1 MVALKTEEK
10 VQKKEAGIGITIE
23 KMMPLL
29 FLGLLIIGVIG
40 YFALRNLSIDFI
52 FAHVGGFGIIGLF
65 GCLAGIISKKKGYD
79 YWQAFLLGLVLP
91 VILGFIAVLVIF
103 PPDPELACGGS
114 VSLGAAILI
123 VIFYTFA
130 KYKNIGKQAES

>member
-1 MVALKTEEK
+1 
-10 VQKKEAGIGITIE
+10 
-23 KMMPLL
+23 MMPLL

-40 YFALRNLSIDFI
+40 YFALRNLGIDFI

-79 YWQAFLLGLVLP
+79 YWQAFLLGLFLP
-91 VILGFIAVLVIF
+91 LILGFIAVLLIF

-114 VSLGAAILI
+114 VSLGASILI
-123 VIFYTFA
+123 VIFYSFA
-130 KYKNIGKQAES
+130 KHRDIGKQTDS